1 LDKGII
7 KITWEKCNEADGYLL
22 YEIIDDAE
30 KLLVTIW
37 NVDITSATI
46 PNCLQGK
53 EHHFQ
58 IYCIDKCNGK
68 VVKKQLWIDKYCFFN
83 GKKTVI
89 YEYPT
94 PKLLNVRK
102 IDNKFE
108 ISWEKL
114 HEDTNYLVVRRTKKG
129 KWERI
134 GITLTNYFVD
144 TLTDENEV
152 YYYSVRCV
160 SKDGQKFLSSFST
173 KGICFDVKKK
183 I

>member
-1 LDKGII
+1 M
-7 KITWEKCNEADGYLL
+7 
-22 YEIIDDAE
+22 
-30 KLLVTIW
+30 
-37 NVDITSATI
+37 
-46 PNCLQGK
+46 
-53 EHHFQ
+53 
-58 IYCIDKCNGK
+58 
-68 VVKKQLWIDKYCFFN
+68 
-83 GKKTVI
+83 
-89 YEYPT
+89 
-94 PKLLNVRK
+94 
-102 IDNKFE
+102 
-108 ISWEKL
+108 SWEKL

>member
-1 LDKGII
+1 MDKGII

-114 HEDTNYLVVRRTKKG
+114 
-129 KWERI
+129 
-134 GITLTNYFVD
+134 
-144 TLTDENEV
+144 
-152 YYYSVRCV
+152 
-160 SKDGQKFLSSFST
+160 DG
-173 KGICFDVKKK
+173 
-183 I
+183 

>member
-1 LDKGII
+1 MDKGII

-68 VVKKQLWIDKYCFFN
+68 VVKKQLWLISIVFLMVRKRLYMS
-83 GKKTVI
+83 I
-89 YEYPT
+89 R
-94 PKLLNVRK
+94 LLN
-102 IDNKFE
+102 
-108 ISWEKL
+108 
-114 HEDTNYLVVRRTKKG
+114 Y
-129 KWERI
+129 
-134 GITLTNYFVD
+134 
-144 TLTDENEV
+144 
-152 YYYSVRCV
+152 
-160 SKDGQKFLSSFST
+160 
-173 KGICFDVKKK
+173 
-183 I
+183 

>member
-1 LDKGII
+1 MDKGII

-58 IYCIDKCNGK
+58 IYCIGK
-68 VVKKQLWIDKYCFFN
+68 I
-83 GKKTVI
+83 TVI
-89 YEYPT
+89 YVYPT
-94 PKLLNVRK
+94 PKLLKVRK

>member
-1 LDKGII
+1 MDKGII

-114 HEDTNYLVVRRTKKG
+114 HEDTNY
-129 KWERI
+129 
-134 GITLTNYFVD
+134 FVD